1 MPEAIYE
8 DNLKYGFILKLVL
21 GLTIGMLLAL
31 TIWIF
36 YLGEVIGGTIMLIT
50 VIFTII
56 LLFALIPRKYQIC
69 NDRIKVICGLLKL
82 NIPFEDIKS
91 IETRSPSNIWGSFEA
106 LRFGTGTGKRCI
118 VIKRKRGMNI
128 LIQPSDMERFME
140 ILNDT
145 MKRMIEPVI
154 EPVER

>member
-8 DNLKYGFILKLVL
+8 DNLKCGFILKLVL
-21 GLTIGMLLAL
+21 CLAIGVLLAL

-36 YLGEVIGGTIMLIT
+36 YLGEVIGGIIILIT
-50 VIFTII
+50 LIFTII

-82 NIPFEDIKS
+82 NIPFDDIKS
-91 IETRSPSNIWGSFEA
+91 IETRPPYNIWGSFEA
-106 LRFGTGTGKRCI
+106 LRFGTGTGERCI
-118 VIKRKRGMNI
+118 MIKRKRGMNI
-128 LIQPSDMERFME
+128 LVQPSDTERFME
-140 ILNDT
+140 ILNNT
-145 MKRMIEPVI
+145 MKRMV